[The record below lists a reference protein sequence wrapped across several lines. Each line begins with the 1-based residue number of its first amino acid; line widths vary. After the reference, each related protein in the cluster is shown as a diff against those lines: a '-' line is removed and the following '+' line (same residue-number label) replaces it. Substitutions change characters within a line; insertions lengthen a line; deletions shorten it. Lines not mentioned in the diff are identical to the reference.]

1 MNKSELITR
10 VAANNDITQATAK
23 TIVND
28 VFTQI
33 EEAVKNKG
41 KVSLL
46 GFGNFSIVERKART
60 GRNPQTGA
68 PLEIPAKNVVKF
80 KAQF

>member
-1 MNKSELITR
+1 MNKSELIAK
-10 VAANNDITQATAK
+10 VASNNGITQAVAK

-33 EEAVKNKG
+33 EEAVKQKG

-46 GFGNFSIVERKART
+46 GFGNFSTAERKART

-68 PLEIPAKNVVKF
+68 PLEIPAKTVVKF